1 MKTIDEILD
10 DLSEERPQ
18 DLHEQTTPA
27 RTDPEEEDVEEMLA
41 DCHTLLTQ
49 LKEFDGLPAE
59 IQREIR
65 QLSLRLQ
72 DVLEF
77 HTFH

>member
-27 RTDPEEEDVEEMLA
+27 RTDPDEEDIEEMLA
-41 DCHTLLTQ
+41 DCHTLLQ
-49 LKEFDGLPAE
+49 ELKELDALPAPL
-59 IQREIR
+59 QREIR

-72 DVLEF
+72 DVLDF